1 MPRVCFVIGLFI
13 LSALGSFCALAS
25 AADSFAVESV
35 AVERDK
41 ATTVTDPASTEE
53 GMVDKLLKRVG
64 EDSATWSLGAGVAA
78 GAYPHYPGS
87 RQSATTIAPFPYA
100 EYHSD
105 RIDLDRDG
113 FAAKLF
119 QSQRFTLDLSV
130 NGALPVSANKND
142 LRSGMDDLELM
153 IELGPQLEIT
163 LASWSHSI
171 LRFDIPVRANF
182 ELTTSH
188 APNSVGWSSD
198 PRIHFEQNYA
208 NWEWEIDVGVLWG
221 SQSYQEVFY
230 TVAAKDVT
238 ATRPLYQAK
247 SGLLGWRLSAT
258 VERRIGDWIV
268 LGYLRQMDLGQ
279 AANQGSPLLGQNS
292 YLAGGA
298 AVIYMF
304 KSR

>member
-1 MPRVCFVIGLFI
+1 
-13 LSALGSFCALAS
+13 
-25 AADSFAVESV
+25 
-35 AVERDK
+35 
-41 ATTVTDPASTEE
+41 
-53 GMVDKLLKRVG
+53 MVDKLLKRVG

>member
-1 MPRVCFVIGLFI
+1 MPRVCFVIGLSI
-13 LSALGSFCALAS
+13 LSALSSFCALAS
-25 AADSFAVESV
+25 AADSV
-35 AVERDK
+35 K
-41 ATTVTDPASTEE
+41 AKTATDPSSTEQ

-64 EDSATWSLGAGVAA
+64 EDSATWSLGVGVAA

-87 RQSATTIAPFPYA
+87 RQSETVIAPFPYA

-119 QSQRFTLDLSV
+119 QSERFTLDLSV
-130 NGALPVSANKND
+130 NGALPVSANKNA
-142 LRSGMDDLELM
+142 LRSDMDDLELM

-208 NWEWEIDVGVLWG
+208 NWEWEIDVGAQWG

-268 LGYLRQMDLGQ
+268 LGYLRQMDLGS
-279 AANQGSPLLGQNS
+279 AANQGSPLMGQNS

>member
-1 MPRVCFVIGLFI
+1 MPRVCFVIGLSV
-13 LSALGSFCALAS
+13 LSALGFFCALAN
-25 AADSFAVESV
+25 AAES
-35 AVERDK
+35 DK
-41 ATTVTDPASTEE
+41 ATTVTDPISTKA

-87 RQSATTIAPFPYA
+87 RQSATAIAPFPYA

-119 QSQRFTLDLSV
+119 QSERFTLDLSV

-188 APNSVGWSSD
+188 APKSVGWSSD

-208 NWEWEIDVGVLWG
+208 NWEWEIDVGALWG